1 MMDAFENAVNAVIS
15 MVDNTLSDI
24 AGTQITAT
32 SEMTNV
38 LLDIRGYMMQLQE
51 LEKVDA

>member
-1 MMDAFENAVNAVIS
+1 MMNAFENVVSAVIS
-15 MVDNTLSDI
+15 MVDNTLKDI
-24 AGTQITAT
+24 AGTQITAS

-38 LLDIRGYMMQLQE
+38 LLDIRGYMTQLNE